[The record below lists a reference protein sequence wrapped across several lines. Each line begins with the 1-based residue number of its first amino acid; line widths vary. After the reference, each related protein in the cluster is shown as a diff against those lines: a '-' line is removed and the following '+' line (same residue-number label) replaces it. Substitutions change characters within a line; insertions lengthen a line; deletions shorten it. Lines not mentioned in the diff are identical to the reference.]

1 MSKEKVVY
9 GIYINAP
16 AEKIWDALTQSEYTR
31 QYFWGSNVESDWKPG
46 SKIRNFSDDGTTFGE
61 GEVLKAEPGKILSQT
76 SRMLGPDGTTSGESK
91 ITFEIEQHGDVCK
104 LIVTHEHSSEMH
116 KNAMGGWEMS
126 MSSLKSLLETG
137 EALAIG
143 G

>member
-1 MSKEKVVY
+1 MHKEKVVY

-31 QYFWGSNVESDWKPG
+31 QYFWGTNVESDWKPG
-46 SKIRNFSDDGTTFGE
+46 SKIRFFSDDGTTFAE
-61 GEVLKAEPGKILSQT
+61 GEVIKAERGKVLSQAE
-76 SRMLGPDGTTSGESK
+76 RMIGPDGKKGDESI
-91 ITFEIEQHGDVCK
+91 ITYEIQQHGDVCK

-116 KNAMGGWEMS
+116 KNAINGWEMS

-137 EALAIG
+137 EALALG
-143 G
+143 A